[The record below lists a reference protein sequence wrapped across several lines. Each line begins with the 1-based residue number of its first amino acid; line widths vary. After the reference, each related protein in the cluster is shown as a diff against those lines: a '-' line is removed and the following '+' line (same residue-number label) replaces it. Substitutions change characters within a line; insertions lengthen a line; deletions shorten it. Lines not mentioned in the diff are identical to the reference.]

1 MVVPD
6 VLAVDGVAVDLDGVL
21 ECDRA
26 GAGVLLVGV
35 LLVGVPLV
43 GALVGVPLVGA
54 LVGVPL
60 VGMLLVGMLP
70 VGVLVGFTPDMSVSI
85 WLTVL
90 DEGLGTEA

>member
-35 LLVGVPLV
+35 LLVG
-43 GALVGVPLVGA
+43 ALVGVPLVGA
-54 LVGVPL
+54 LVGV
-60 VGMLLVGMLP
+60 LL
-70 VGVLVGFTPDMSVSI
+70 VGVLVGLTPDMSVSI

>member
-26 GAGVLLVGV
+26 GAGVLLVGM
-35 LLVGVPLV
+35 LGMLV
-43 GALVGVPLVGA
+43 GAPLIGTLPVGVLP
-54 LVGVPL
+54 
-60 VGMLLVGMLP
+60 VGMLPVGMLP

>member
-35 LLVGVPLV
+35 LLVG
-43 GALVGVPLVGA
+43 ALVGVPLVGA
-54 LVGVPL
+54 PLVGALVGV
-60 VGMLLVGMLP
+60 LL

>member
-26 GAGVLLVGV
+26 GAGVLPVGVLLVGV
-35 LLVGVPLV
+35 LPVGVLLVGALVGVPLVGVPLV
-43 GALVGVPLVGA
+43 GALVGVL
-54 LVGVPL
+54 
-60 VGMLLVGMLP
+60 
-70 VGVLVGFTPDMSVSI
+70 LVGFTPDMSVSI

>member
-35 LLVGVPLV
+35 LLVGALV
-43 GALVGVPLVGA
+43 GVPLVGVPLVGA
-54 LVGVPL
+54 LVGVL
-60 VGMLLVGMLP
+60 
-70 VGVLVGFTPDMSVSI
+70 LVGFTPDMSVSI

>member
-6 VLAVDGVAVDLDGVL
+6 VLEVDGVAVDLDGVL

-26 GAGVLLVGV
+26 GAGVLPVGV
-35 LLVGVPLV
+35 LVGVPLV
-43 GALVGVPLVGA
+43 GALVGV
-54 LVGVPL
+54 
-60 VGMLLVGMLP
+60 LL

>member
-35 LLVGVPLV
+35 LLVGALV
-43 GALVGVPLVGA
+43 GVPLVGVPLVGA
-54 LVGVPL
+54 LVGV
-60 VGMLLVGMLP
+60 LL

>member
-26 GAGVLLVGV
+26 GAGVLLVGM
-35 LLVGVPLV
+35 LGMLV
-43 GALVGVPLVGA
+43 GAPLIGT
-54 LVGVPL
+54 LPVGVPL
-60 VGMLLVGMLP
+60 VGMLPVGMLP

>member
-6 VLAVDGVAVDLDGVL
+6 VLEVDGVAVDLDGVL

-26 GAGVLLVGV
+26 GAGVLPVGVLVGVPLVGV
-35 LLVGVPLV
+35 LLVGIPLV
-43 GALVGVPLVGA
+43 GALVGIP
-54 LVGVPL
+54 
-60 VGMLLVGMLP
+60 
-70 VGVLVGFTPDMSVSI
+70 LVGFTPDMSVSI

>member
-26 GAGVLLVGV
+26 GAGVLPVGVLPVGVLLVGALVGV
-35 LLVGVPLV
+35 PLVGVPLV
-43 GALVGVPLVGA
+43 GALVGVL
-54 LVGVPL
+54 
-60 VGMLLVGMLP
+60 
-70 VGVLVGFTPDMSVSI
+70 LVGFTPDMSVSI

>member
-21 ECDRA
+21 GCDRD
-26 GAGVLLVGV
+26 GAGVLPVGVLVGVPLVGV
-35 LLVGVPLV
+35 LVGVLLV
-43 GALVGVPLVGA
+43 GALVGVP
-54 LVGVPL
+54 
-60 VGMLLVGMLP
+60 
-70 VGVLVGFTPDMSVSI
+70 LVGFTPDMSVSI

>member
-43 GALVGVPLVGA
+43 GALVGVPLVG
-54 LVGVPL
+54 
-60 VGMLLVGMLP
+60 MLLVGMLP

-85 WLTVL
+85 
-90 DEGLGTEA
+90 

>member
-43 GALVGVPLVGA
+43 GALVGVL
-54 LVGVPL
+54 
-60 VGMLLVGMLP
+60 
-70 VGVLVGFTPDMSVSI
+70 LVGFTPDMSVSI

>member
-26 GAGVLLVGV
+26 GAGVLPVGVLLVGV

-43 GALVGVPLVGA
+43 GALVGVPLVGVPLVGA
-54 LVGVPL
+54 LVGVL
-60 VGMLLVGMLP
+60 
-70 VGVLVGFTPDMSVSI
+70 LVGFTPDMSVSI

>member
-26 GAGVLLVGV
+26 GAGVLPVGV
-35 LLVGVPLV
+35 LLVGVLPVGVLLV
-43 GALVGVPLVGA
+43 GALVGVPLVGVLLVGA
-54 LVGVPL
+54 LVGVL
-60 VGMLLVGMLP
+60 
-70 VGVLVGFTPDMSVSI
+70 LVGFTPDMSVSI

>member
-35 LLVGVPLV
+35 LLVGVLLVGVPLV

-54 LVGVPL
+54 LVGVL
-60 VGMLLVGMLP
+60 
-70 VGVLVGFTPDMSVSI
+70 LVGFTPDMSVSI

>member
-35 LLVGVPLV
+35 PLVGALVGVPLV
-43 GALVGVPLVGA
+43 GVPLVGVPLVGA

-85 WLTVL
+85 
-90 DEGLGTEA
+90 

>member
-26 GAGVLLVGV
+26 GAGVLPVGVLLVGV
-35 LLVGVPLV
+35 LLVGTLVGVPLVGVPLV
-43 GALVGVPLVGA
+43 GALVGVL
-54 LVGVPL
+54 
-60 VGMLLVGMLP
+60 
-70 VGVLVGFTPDMSVSI
+70 LVGFTPDMSVSI

>member
-21 ECDRA
+21 GCDRD
-26 GAGVLLVGV
+26 GAGVLPVGMLGMLVGAP
-35 LLVGVPLV
+35 LIGTLPVGVP
-43 GALVGVPLVGA
+43 P
-54 LVGVPL
+54 
-60 VGMLLVGMLP
+60 VGMLP

>member
-43 GALVGVPLVGA
+43 GALVGV
-54 LVGVPL
+54 
-60 VGMLLVGMLP
+60 LL

>member
-1 MVVPD
+1 M
-6 VLAVDGVAVDLDGVL
+6 AVDGVAVDLDGVL

-26 GAGVLLVGV
+26 GAGVLPVGVLLVGV

-43 GALVGVPLVGA
+43 GALVGVPLVGVPLVGA
-54 LVGVPL
+54 LVGVL
-60 VGMLLVGMLP
+60 
-70 VGVLVGFTPDMSVSI
+70 LVGFTPDMSVSI

>member
-43 GALVGVPLVGA
+43 GALVGVLLVGVPLVGA
-54 LVGVPL
+54 LVGV
-60 VGMLLVGMLP
+60 LL

>member
-26 GAGVLLVGV
+26 GAGVLLVGM
-35 LLVGVPLV
+35 LGMLV
-43 GALVGVPLVGA
+43 GAPLIGTLPVGVLP
-54 LVGVPL
+54 
-60 VGMLLVGMLP
+60 VGMLPVGMLPVGMLP

>member
-35 LLVGVPLV
+35 LLVGV
-43 GALVGVPLVGA
+43 
-54 LVGVPL
+54 
-60 VGMLLVGMLP
+60 
-70 VGVLVGFTPDMSVSI
+70 LVGFTPDMSVSI

>member
-26 GAGVLLVGV
+26 GAGVLPVGVLLVGVPLVGALVGV

-43 GALVGVPLVGA
+43 GALVGV
-54 LVGVPL
+54 
-60 VGMLLVGMLP
+60 LL